1 MHKITSKKL
10 LEAKILRILEA
21 LKALR
26 RISTI
31 PMLICSITAVN
42 ILMLKRVQFILG
54 RDTTIQVRVDLLAGI
69 LSPVEEISKY
79 AHDKSLPSSERRRF
93 QTEEKVR

>member
-1 MHKITSKKL
+1 LHKITSKKL

-54 RDTTIQVRVDLLAGI
+54 RDTTIRGQVDLFQGI
-69 LSPVEEISKY
+69 VLPVEGLIR
-79 AHDKSLPSSERRRF
+79 L
-93 QTEEKVR
+93 V